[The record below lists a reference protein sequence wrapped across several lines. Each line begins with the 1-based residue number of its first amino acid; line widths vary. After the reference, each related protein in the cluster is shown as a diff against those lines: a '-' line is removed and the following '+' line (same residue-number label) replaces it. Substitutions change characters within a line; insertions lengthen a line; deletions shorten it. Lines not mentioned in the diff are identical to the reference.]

1 MIDLKQ
7 SVQYIKGV
15 GPSRAKLLSLL
26 GVNTVEDLINYYP
39 RTYEDR
45 TKIKKIEELQDGEDA
60 LIEAVTVTA
69 ATVFKLR
76 RNMSVSKVMVQDDTG
91 RCLITWF
98 NQDYMRNVI
107 HAHEKYRFFGKVTKK
122 LGQIEMAS
130 PVFDE
135 EGKSKNTGKIV
146 PVYSTTKGLS
156 DSAIRQAVENA
167 LSMVNAKL
175 QETLPEY
182 ITKDYH
188 LMELDQAVREIHFP
202 SKMENLARARNR
214 LVFEELLTFQ
224 LALLSLK
231 EQYDNEI
238 RGIKYSKDV
247 HMSDVINTLP
257 FKLTKAQLRVLE
269 EIDND
274 MESEKPMNRLLQGD
288 VGSGKT
294 VVAMI
299 AAYKAV
305 KSGYQVAVM
314 APTTILATQH
324 INNFNK
330 ILEPFGIRCGLLVSS
345 LTKKQKGILLE
356 KLKNGEIDILIGT
369 HALLQE
375 NIEFKNVGLV
385 VTDEQHRFG
394 VKQRSVIAGK
404 GKNPD
409 VLVMTA
415 TPIPRTLAISAYG
428 DTDIS
433 IIKTMPKNRKA
444 VITKYVDKEHKREVM
459 DHIKNELKNGHQ
471 IYVVTPLIEESEVL
485 DTANATKIYENMK
498 QYFAGI
504 ATVGLIHGKLK
515 PDEKEK
521 IMQEFLNNEIQ
532 ILVAT
537 SVIEVGVNVVNAT
550 TILVLGAERFGVA
563 TLHQLRGRVMRSDS
577 VPYCFFITS
586 DNPTENSIER
596 LKMVEKT
603 TDGFALA
610 EYDLKHRGP
619 GEFFGEKQSGSMNF
633 KYASLKDDSDLLEIA
648 NTDSEE
654 MVNNNKLFTEED
666 YKYLYETA
674 KHNYV
679 MKQTEL
685 D

>member
-1 MIDLKQ
+1 
-7 SVQYIKGV
+7 
-15 GPSRAKLLSLL
+15 
-26 GVNTVEDLINYYP
+26 
-39 RTYEDR
+39 
-45 TKIKKIEELQDGEDA
+45 
-60 LIEAVTVTA
+60 
-69 ATVFKLR
+69 
-76 RNMSVSKVMVQDDTG
+76 MS
-91 RCLITWF
+91 
-98 NQDYMRNVI
+98 
-107 HAHEKYRFFGKVTKK
+107 
-122 LGQIEMAS
+122 
-130 PVFDE
+130 
-135 EGKSKNTGKIV
+135 
-146 PVYSTTKGLS
+146 
-156 DSAIRQAVENA
+156 
-167 LSMVNAKL
+167 
-175 QETLPEY
+175 
-182 ITKDYH
+182 
-188 LMELDQAVREIHFP
+188 
-202 SKMENLARARNR
+202 
-214 LVFEELLTFQ
+214 
-224 LALLSLK
+224 
-231 EQYDNEI
+231 
-238 RGIKYSKDV
+238 
-247 HMSDVINTLP
+247 
-257 FKLTKAQLRVLE
+257 
-269 EIDND
+269 
-274 MESEKPMNRLLQGD
+274 
-288 VGSGKT
+288 
-294 VVAMI
+294 
-299 AAYKAV
+299 
-305 KSGYQVAVM
+305 
-314 APTTILATQH
+314 
-324 INNFNK
+324 
-330 ILEPFGIRCGLLVSS
+330 
-345 LTKKQKGILLE
+345 
-356 KLKNGEIDILIGT
+356 
-369 HALLQE
+369 
-375 NIEFKNVGLV
+375 
-385 VTDEQHRFG
+385 
-394 VKQRSVIAGK
+394 
-404 GKNPD
+404 
-409 VLVMTA
+409 A

-459 DHIKNELKNGHQ
+459 DHIKKELKNGHQ

-498 QYFAGI
+498 QYFVGI

-610 EYDLKHRGP
+610 EYDLRHRGP

>member
-1 MIDLKQ
+1 MRQKEDDCPAINYDVKLLEKLKNSLSYELTIDQEKAIRDILADLK
-7 SVQYIKGV
+7 
-15 GPSRAKLLSLL
+15 
-26 GVNTVEDLINYYP
+26 
-39 RTYEDR
+39 
-45 TKIKKIEELQDGEDA
+45 
-60 LIEAVTVTA
+60 
-69 ATVFKLR
+69 
-76 RNMSVSKVMVQDDTG
+76 
-91 RCLITWF
+91 
-98 NQDYMRNVI
+98 
-107 HAHEKYRFFGKVTKK
+107 AHF
-122 LGQIEMAS
+122 A
-130 PVFDE
+130 
-135 EGKSKNTGKIV
+135 
-146 PVYSTTKGLS
+146 
-156 DSAIRQAVENA
+156 
-167 LSMVNAKL
+167 
-175 QETLPEY
+175 
-182 ITKDYH
+182 
-188 LMELDQAVREIHFP
+188 
-202 SKMENLARARNR
+202 
-214 LVFEELLTFQ
+214 
-224 LALLSLK
+224 
-231 EQYDNEI
+231 
-238 RGIKYSKDV
+238 
-247 HMSDVINTLP
+247 
-257 FKLTKAQLRVLE
+257 
-269 EIDND
+269 
-274 MESEKPMNRLLQGD
+274 MNRLLQGE

-294 VVAMI
+294 IVAIM
-299 AAYKAV
+299 
-305 KSGYQVAVM
+305 
-314 APTTILATQH
+314 TILATVSGGYQAALMCPTEILSKQH
-324 INNFNK
+324 YDTLRSQ
-330 ILEPFGIRCGLLVSS
+330 LEPFDNINIALLTGSTPLKEKRQILEGL
-345 LTKKQKGILLE
+345 Q
-356 KLKNGEIDILIGT
+356 NGTINIVVGT
-369 HALLQE
+369 HALFQKDVEYYNLGTV
-375 NIEFKNVGLV
+375 IA
-385 VTDEQHRFG
+385 DEEHRFG
-394 VKQRSVIAGK
+394 VRQRVLIKNK
-404 GKNPD
+404 GLD
-409 VLVMTA
+409 VNYLKMSA